1 MTTATAHAVHL
12 PDATPTDAEITAQFE
27 AMLPELQSRADAI
40 ARSIARD
47 KDAQEEAAAE
57 VLALGWANY
66 RQAARRGR
74 WLSPGQTVWFA
85 WHGVRS
91 GRTLA
96 GQSSQNDVLDPRA
109 SWSGRV
115 RVLRLPAWP
124 GGRRRQRMPFDR
136 ARMASPRRLGRSLT
150 TQEHESPA
158 ERARV
163 RIDWAEFA
171 AGLSQRHAAI
181 LCGIVEGWQGK
192 EIAEGL
198 GVSQGRIVQQKGDLA
213 SKIIEHFGPDII
225 P

>member
-1 MTTATAHAVHL
+1 MTTAIAPAVSV
-12 PDATPTDAEITAQFE
+12 PEAVPSDAEITAQFE
-27 AMLPELQSRADAI
+27 AILPELLSRADAI

-47 KDAQEEAAAE
+47 RDAQEEVAAE
-57 VLALGWANY
+57 VLAMCWSNY

-74 WLSPGQTVWFA
+74 WLPAGQIAWFA
-85 WHGVRS
+85 WHAVKS

-96 GQSSQNDVLDPRA
+96 GESSINDVLDPRA

-124 GGRRRQRMPFDR
+124 CGRRRQRVRFSQSE
-136 ARMASPRRLGRSLT
+136 MASTRRLARSLT
-150 TQEHESPA
+150 TGERESPA

-163 RIDWAEFA
+163 RIDWSAFA

-181 LCGIVEGWQGK
+181 LTGLAEGWAGK
-192 EIAEGL
+192 EMATAL
-198 GVSQGRIVQQKGDLA
+198 GVSQGRIVQNKADLCER
-213 SKIIEHFGPDII
+213 IVEYFGPDII